1 MIDRRVILI
10 AVTIIA
16 FAPGRLCASLKPIV
30 MNSGPERP
38 AGLAAM
44 EPGEISEL
52 AVMLDDVPTSGWTY
66 GCSPT
71 AAGMIFG
78 YYDRNG
84 YAEMYT
90 GPTNGGV
97 APLEDLGVQTS
108 LIASR
113 KGRDGRQTEGHVDD
127 YWISYGMAGP
137 DPWETGSGEEHLWDS
152 IADYLGTSQWKW
164 DFVGTDG
171 EEDFNTDGTTALW
184 TYDSGSRLDD
194 YIPPASSGSPQTALT
209 HGMRLF
215 AESRGYEV
223 LDNFTQRIEPLYEDG
238 FSFADY
244 MAEIDSEHPVMIQLE
259 GHSMVGVGYN
269 AEDRLVYV
277 HNTWDNEIHEMV
289 WGGSYAGMDHIAVTV
304 IHLAPT
310 ASTVPEP
317 ATVVLLSLSGIV
329 LLMKRTPGRTARH

>member
-1 MIDRRVILI
+1 
-10 AVTIIA
+10 
-16 FAPGRLCASLKPIV
+16 
-30 MNSGPERP
+30 
-38 AGLAAM
+38 
-44 EPGEISEL
+44 
-52 AVMLDDVPTSGWTY
+52 
-66 GCSPT
+66 
-71 AAGMIFG
+71 
-78 YYDRNG
+78 
-84 YAEMYT
+84 
-90 GPTNGGV
+90 
-97 APLEDLGVQTS
+97 
-108 LIASR
+108 
-113 KGRDGRQTEGHVDD
+113 
-127 YWISYGMAGP
+127 
-137 DPWETGSGEEHLWDS
+137 
-152 IADYLGTSQWKW
+152 
-164 DFVGTDG
+164 
-171 EEDFNTDGTTALW
+171 
-184 TYDSGSRLDD
+184 
-194 YIPPASSGSPQTALT
+194 
-209 HGMRLF
+209 
-215 AESRGYEV
+215 V